1 MPHFYLFIVDT
12 FATSPLLFVAVT
24 SYAIVHQRSAPTPL
38 SLLNQVDIMHLS
50 LPSALSVLLA
60 SSATAFAPSYLLP
73 STGRCGRPS
82 CTAIITTR
90 ARTNKDEE
98 GGGDLTESK
107 AGVNPAKR
115 AALDGVMQRIERNYG
130 RGSIVKLGDAD
141 RMIVECIGSGSLTLG
156 EYIFI
161 IVSSLVD

>member
-1 MPHFYLFIVDT
+1 
-12 FATSPLLFVAVT
+12 
-24 SYAIVHQRSAPTPL
+24 
-38 SLLNQVDIMHLS
+38 MHLS